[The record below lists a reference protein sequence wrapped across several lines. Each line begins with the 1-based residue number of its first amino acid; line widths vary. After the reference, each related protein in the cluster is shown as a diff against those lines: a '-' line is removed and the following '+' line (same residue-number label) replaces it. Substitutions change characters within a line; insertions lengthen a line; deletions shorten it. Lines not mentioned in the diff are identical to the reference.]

1 MWLVR
6 IGQLVLTVLVTW
18 FIVNRVGL
26 GMAQLQNVDASAW
39 IPSALPFLAASAL
52 LLAAYF
58 LSAAIWG
65 EIVHDLGGPR
75 LLIRDS
81 VQLFMIANLGRYLP
95 GKVWQM
101 AGLAALAQTRGVP
114 VRTGTGA
121 AVLGQGLALVA
132 AAGVGTLALLSGPD
146 NLRPLGFVGSVGI
159 GVVVVL
165 IGIPRV
171 FNALAV
177 RWFRLAR
184 SEFPVG
190 LGSAHGLRWLG
201 LYALNWVMYAT
212 SFWGLCMSLGLE
224 GAILP
229 VSSAFAAAY
238 VLGYLMIF
246 APAGLGPREGF
257 LMALLTPQ
265 FGVASSGM
273 IAIVARLWTTIV
285 EVIPAGLFW
294 MRYLR
299 EIR

>member
-1 MWLVR
+1 LVR
-6 IGQLVLTVLVTW
+6 IGQVVLTVLVTW

-26 GMAQLQNVDASAW
+26 GMEQLQGIEASAW
-39 IPSALPFLAASAL
+39 IPSPLPLLAASAL
-52 LLAAYF
+52 LLGAYF

-75 LLIRDS
+75 LPIAES
-81 VQLFMIANLGRYLP
+81 VQLFMIANLGRYVP

-114 VRTGTGA
+114 VRTGMGA

-132 AAGVGTLALLSGPD
+132 AAGVGTLALLSGPE
-146 NLRPLGFVGSVGI
+146 NLRPLGVAGSLGI
-159 GVVVVL
+159 GIVVVL

-184 SEFPVG
+184 SEFPEG
-190 LGSAHGLRWLG
+190 LRSAHGLRWLG
-201 LYALNWVMYAT
+201 LYALNWVMYAV
-212 SFWGLCMSLGLE
+212 SFWGLCMSFGLE

-238 VLGYLMIF
+238 VLGYLMLF

-257 LMALLTPQ
+257 LIALLTPQ

-285 EVIPAGLFW
+285 EILPAGFFW

-299 EIR
+299 GSR